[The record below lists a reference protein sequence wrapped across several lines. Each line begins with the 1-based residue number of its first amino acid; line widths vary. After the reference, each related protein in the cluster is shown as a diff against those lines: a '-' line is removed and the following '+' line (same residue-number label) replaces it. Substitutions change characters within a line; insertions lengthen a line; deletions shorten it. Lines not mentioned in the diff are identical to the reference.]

1 MLSTIAPLLA
11 GAEHHVELPVPPFAY
26 GLMALAVFGM
36 MLAALFA
43 FRQAA
48 TKIARAEN
56 TVAHEP
62 THVYEGKGVYG
73 DDGDARDH
81 H

>member
-1 MLSTIAPLLA
+1 MLSIVVPLLA
-11 GAEHHVELPVPPFAY
+11 GAETHVELPVPPFVY
-26 GLMALAVFGM
+26 GLLSLVVFAM

-48 TKIARAEN
+48 TKLARPEN
-56 TVAHEP
+56 TVVHEP
-62 THVYEGKGVYG
+62 TDPYEGHGVYG
-73 DDGDARDH
+73 HGDDEAH

>member
-1 MLSTIAPLLA
+1 MLSTVAPLLV
-11 GAEHHVELPVPPFAY
+11 GAETHVELPVPPFAY
-26 GLMALAVFGM
+26 GLMALAVFAM

-48 TKIARAEN
+48 TKLARPDN

-62 THVYEGKGVYG
+62 TNPHEGPGVYG
-73 DDGDARDH
+73 HDDDGAH

>member
-11 GAEHHVELPVPPFAY
+11 GAETHVELPVPPFAY
-26 GLMALAVFGM
+26 GLMALAVFAM

-48 TKIARAEN
+48 TKLARPGN

-62 THVYEGKGVYG
+62 THVYEGQGVYG
-73 DDGDARDH
+73 HGDDEAH